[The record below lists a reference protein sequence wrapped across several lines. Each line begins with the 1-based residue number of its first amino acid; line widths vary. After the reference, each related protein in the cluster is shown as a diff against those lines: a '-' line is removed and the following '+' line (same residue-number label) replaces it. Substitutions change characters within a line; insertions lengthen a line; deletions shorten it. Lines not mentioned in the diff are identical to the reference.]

1 MNSKFRT
8 IKTFKINGKE
18 YNYFSITE
26 LEKSGY
32 NISNLPVSIRVI
44 LEALI
49 RNLDGKAVHEKDVE
63 NLLNWNSGNL
73 ADFEVPFKVAR
84 VLMQDFTG
92 VPAVVDLAAMR
103 DSAHELGKEPGIIQ
117 PQVPVDL
124 VIDHSVQVDYS
135 GVSNAVGLNMDKE
148 FERNG
153 ERYRF
158 LKWAQNA
165 FDNLRIVPPAVGI
178 CHQVNLEY
186 LAKVVMSKEEDGKL
200 WAFPDSVVGTDSHT
214 TMIDGLGVVGWGVG
228 GIEAEA
234 AILDQPVTF
243 KAPEVVG
250 VHFTGKLNAGV
261 TATDLVLTVTE
272 LLRKHKVVGKFVE
285 FFGDG
290 IKDLALPDRATIS
303 NMCPEY
309 GATVALFPVDEKT
322 LDYLLLSGR
331 SEEQVKLVEEYTKAQ
346 GLFGSQENVDYSQV
360 VELDLSTVKPS
371 VSGPKLPHQRV
382 DLGSIGD
389 SFLKFMEDGQAEN
402 HKGVRRLEN
411 EGGIS
416 NGQKNS
422 KQAGVFL
429 KTATIDLD
437 GEKEKLT
444 EGDVVIA
451 AITSCTN
458 TSNPYVMLAAG
469 LLAKKAVEKGLKVN
483 RKVKTSL
490 APGSRV
496 VSEYLQKS
504 GLQPYL
510 DKLGFNVVGFG
521 CTTCIGNSGPLNE
534 SIENA
539 ILSDGMS
546 TAAVL
551 SGNRNFEAR
560 VHRNVRANYLMSP
573 PLVVAFA
580 LAGKVTVDLE
590 NEPIGVDSE
599 GNDVYLKDIW
609 PSSEEIQESMK
620 GAISREMFIERYK
633 NLDQYNE
640 KWLKLEAPTGL
651 RYSWDPESTYIRKPT
666 FFENF
671 DPKEVVK
678 ITELKDARP
687 LLVLGDA
694 ITTDHIS
701 PAGPFSKETPAG
713 VYLMEHNVEPADFNT
728 YGTRRGNHEVMMRGT
743 FANNRI
749 RNMLVSKEG
758 GFTLHLP
765 DREETT
771 VFDAA
776 MKYNSENVPLIVLA
790 GDLYGTG
797 SSRDWAAKGP
807 YLLGVDAV
815 VAVGFERIH
824 RSNLVG
830 MGIVPLQFRNG
841 ENTESLNIDPEKS
854 IDIVF
859 KDGVKASGRAV
870 MKFHEKD
877 TGAEKSTELIIRVDT
892 PVEEE
897 YMRTGGILQFVLR
910 RLVS

>member
-1 MNSKFRT
+1 MNSKFRD
-8 IKTFKINGKE
+8 IKTFDVDGKE
-18 YNYFSITE
+18 YSFFSITE
-26 LEKSGY
+26 LEKKGY
-32 NISNLPVSIRVI
+32 NISTLPVSIRVI
-44 LEALI
+44 LESLI
-49 RNLDGKAVHEKDVE
+49 RNLDGKAVQEKDVE
-63 NLLNWNSGNL
+63 NLLNWSSGNL
-73 ADFEVPFKVAR
+73 ADFEVPFKVGR

-103 DSAHELGKEPGIIQ
+103 DSAHDLGKEPEIIQ

-124 VIDHSVQVDYS
+124 VIDHSVQVDYF
-135 GVSNAVGLNMDKE
+135 GVPDAVELNREKE
-148 FERNG
+148 FSRNG

-165 FDNLRIVPPAVGI
+165 FQNLRIVPPSVGI

-186 LAKVVMSKEEDGKL
+186 LAKVVMSKEIDGKL
-200 WAFPDSVVGTDSHT
+200 FAFPDSVVGTDSHT

-234 AILDQPVTF
+234 AMLDQPVTF

-250 VHFTGKLNAGV
+250 VRLTGKLNSGV
-261 TATDLVLTVTE
+261 TSTDLVLTVTE
-272 LLRKHKVVGKFVE
+272 LLRKNKVVGKFVE
-285 FFGDG
+285 FFGEG
-290 IKDLALPDRATIS
+290 IGNLTLPDRATIS

-309 GATVALFPVDEKT
+309 GATLALFPVDEKT
-322 LDYLLLSGR
+322 LEYLTLSGR
-331 SEEQVKLVEEYTKAQ
+331 SDEQVKLVEKYAKAQ
-346 GLFGSQENVDYSQV
+346 GIFGSQENVDYSQV
-360 VELDLSTVKPS
+360 LELELSTVKPS
-371 VSGPKLPHQRV
+371 VSGPKLPQQRV
-382 DLGSIGD
+382 DLENIGD
-389 SFLKFMEDGQAEN
+389 SFLKFVEDSQAESQGN
-402 HKGVRRLEN
+402 GKVL
-411 EGGIS
+411 S
-416 NGQKNS
+416 NGEKSQH
-422 KQAGVFL
+422 GGEVFL
-429 KTATIDLD
+429 KSAPVDLN

-458 TSNPYVMLAAG
+458 TSNPYVMLSAG
-469 LLAKKAVEKGLKVN
+469 ILAKKAVEKGLKVN

-496 VSEYLQKS
+496 VSEYLLKS

-510 DKLGFNVVGFG
+510 DKLGFNPVGFG

-539 ILSDGMS
+539 IVENQMN

-560 VHRNVRANYLMSP
+560 IHRNVRANYLMSP

-580 LAGKVTVDLE
+580 LAGKVTIDLE
-590 NEPIGVDSE
+590 KEPIGKGTDGE
-599 GNDVYLKDIW
+599 DVFLKDIW
-609 PSSEEIQESMK
+609 PSSDEVQAAMK
-620 GAISREMFIERYK
+620 GSISKELFVERYQ

-640 KWLKLEAPTGL
+640 QWVKLDAPGGL
-651 RYSWDPESTYIRKPT
+651 RYEWDPESTYIRKPP

-671 DPKEVVK
+671 DPKSVIE
-678 ITELKDARP
+678 TMELSGTRP

-713 VYLMEHNVEPADFNT
+713 VYLQEHNVAVADFNT

-749 RNMLVSKEG
+749 KNALATKEG
-758 GFTLHLP
+758 GFTTHFP
-765 DREETT
+765 DGEETT

-776 MKYNSENVPLIVLA
+776 MKYNSEGVPMTVIA

-807 YLLGVDAV
+807 YLLGIKAV
-815 VAVGFERIH
+815 IAVGYERIH

-830 MGIVPLQFRNG
+830 MGVVPLQFKNG
-841 ENTESLNIDPEKS
+841 ENAQTLKIDPEKTVEL
-854 IDIVF
+854 VF
-859 KDGVKASGRAV
+859 KDGVKASGRAL
-870 MKFHEKD
+870 MKFTEK
-877 TGAEKSTELIIRVDT
+877 GSGEQKSTELIIRVDT

-897 YMRTGGILQFVLR
+897 YLKIGGILQFVLR

>member
-1 MNSKFRT
+1 MDSKYRN
-8 IKTFKINGKE
+8 IKTFDVNGKE
-18 YNYFSITE
+18 YNYFSIRE
-26 LEKSGY
+26 LEKSGHR
-32 NISNLPVSIRVI
+32 ISNLPVSIRVI
-44 LEALI
+44 LESLI
-49 RNLDGKAVHEKDVE
+49 RNLDGKAVHERDVE
-63 NLLNWNSGNL
+63 NLLKWSSGNL
-73 ADFEVPFKVAR
+73 PDFEVPFKVAR

-103 DSAHELGKEPGIIQ
+103 DSAHDLGKEPDIIQ

-124 VIDHSVQVDYS
+124 VIDHSVQVDYYGMPS
-135 GVSNAVGLNMDKE
+135 AVDLNRDKE

-165 FDNLRIVPPAVGI
+165 FENLRIVPPSVGI

-186 LAKVVMSKEEDGKL
+186 LAKVVVPKEIDGKL

-234 AILDQPVTF
+234 AMLDQPVTF

-250 VHFTGKLNAGV
+250 VHLTGKLNAGL

-272 LLRKHKVVGKFVE
+272 LLRKNKVVGKFVE

-290 IKDLALPDRATIS
+290 VRDLALPDRATIS

-322 LDYLLLSGR
+322 LEYLRLSGR
-331 SEEQVKLVEEYTKAQ
+331 PEEQVNLVEAYTKAQ
-346 GLFGSQENVDYSQV
+346 GLFGSQENVDYSQL

-371 VSGPKLPHQRV
+371 VAGPKLPQQRV
-382 DLGSIGD
+382 DLGNIGD
-389 SFLKFMEDGQAEN
+389 SFLKFMEDSQAEN
-402 HKGVRRLEN
+402 NRGVGRLEN
-411 EGGIS
+411 EGGIA
-416 NGQKNS
+416 NGQKHA
-422 KQAGVFL
+422 KTGEVFL
-429 KTATIDLD
+429 KSVPVNLD
-437 GEKEKLT
+437 GHNENLT

-469 LLAKKAVEKGLKVN
+469 LLAKKAVERGLRVN

-510 DKLGFNVVGFG
+510 DKLGFNLVGFG

-534 SIENA
+534 SIESA
-539 ILSDGMS
+539 IVGNGMS

-590 NEPIGVDSE
+590 HEPLGKDSE
-599 GNDVYLKDIW
+599 GNDVLLKDIW
-609 PSSEEIQESMK
+609 PSSAEVQEAMK
-620 GAISREMFIERYK
+620 GSISKELFIEKYRD
-633 NLDQYNE
+633 LDQYNE
-640 KWLKLEAPTGL
+640 QWLKLEAPGGL
-651 RYSWDPESTYIRKPT
+651 RYSWDANSTYIRKPT
-666 FFENF
+666 FFDNF
-671 DPKEVVK
+671 DPSLIRE
-678 ITELKDARP
+678 ISELKGTRP

-701 PAGPFSKETPAG
+701 PAGLFGKDTPAG
-713 VYLMEHNVEPADFNT
+713 VYLAGHGVKPEDFNT
-728 YGTRRGNHEVMMRGT
+728 YGARRGNHEVMMRGT

-749 RNMLVSKEG
+749 RNRLVSGEG
-758 GFTLHLP
+758 GFTLHYP
-765 DREETT
+765 DSTETT
-771 VFDAA
+771 VFDAS
-776 MKYNSENVPLIVLA
+776 MKYDSEKVPLVVLA

-807 YLLGVDAV
+807 YLLGVEAV
-815 VAVGFERIH
+815 IAVGFERIH

-830 MGIVPLQFRNG
+830 MGVIPLQFKNG
-841 ENTESLNIDPEKS
+841 ENAEKLDIDPTRF
-854 IDIVF
+854 IDITF
-859 KDGVKASGRAV
+859 GDGVKAGGRAV
-870 MKFHEKD
+870 MKFHSKGSGE
-877 TGAEKSTELIIRVDT
+877 EKSTELIIRVDT

-897 YMRTGGILQFVLR
+897 YIKIGGILQFVLR

>member
-8 IKTFKINGKE
+8 IKTFKINGRE
-18 YNYFSITE
+18 YNYFSIKE
-26 LEKSGY
+26 LEKDGY

-44 LEALI
+44 LESLI
-49 RNLDGKAVHEKDVE
+49 RNLDGKVVHEKDVE
-63 NLLNWNSGNL
+63 NLLKWSSGNL
-73 ADFEVPFKVAR
+73 ADFEIPFKVAR

-103 DSAHELGKEPGIIQ
+103 DSAYDLGKEPGIIQ

-124 VIDHSVQVDYS
+124 VIDHSVQVDYF
-135 GVSNAVGLNMDKE
+135 GVPNAVELNRDKE

-165 FDNLRIVPPAVGI
+165 FENLRIVPPTVGI

-186 LAKVVMSKEEDGKL
+186 LAKVVMSKEIDGKL
-200 WAFPDSVVGTDSHT
+200 WAYPDTVVGTDSHT

-234 AILDQPVTF
+234 AMLDQPVTF

-250 VHFTGKLNAGV
+250 VHLTGKLNAGV

-272 LLRKHKVVGKFVE
+272 LLRKNKVVGKFVE
-285 FFGDG
+285 FFGNG
-290 IKDLALPDRATIS
+290 VKDLALPDRATIS

-322 LDYLLLSGR
+322 LEYLRLTGR
-331 SEEQVKLVEEYTKAQ
+331 SEDHVKLVEEYAKAQ
-346 GLFGSQENVDYSQV
+346 GIFGSQENVDYSQV
-360 VELDLSTVKPS
+360 VELDLNTVKPS
-371 VSGPKLPHQRV
+371 VSGPKLPQQRV
-382 DLGSIGD
+382 NLANIGD
-389 SFLKFMEDGQAEN
+389 SFLKFMEDGQPDN

-416 NGQKNS
+416 DGESHQKS
-422 KQAGVFL
+422 GEVYL
-429 KTATIDLD
+429 KTATVDLD
-437 GEKEKLT
+437 GEKHKLT

-469 LLAKKAVEKGLKVN
+469 LLAKKAVEKGLRVN

-510 DKLGFNVVGFG
+510 DQLGFNLVGFG

-534 SIENA
+534 SIEDA
-539 ILSDGMS
+539 IVNQNMS

-560 VHRNVRANYLMSP
+560 IHRNVRANYLMSP

-580 LAGKVTVDLE
+580 LAGKVTTNLDT
-590 NEPIGVDSE
+590 EPIGKGKNGE
-599 GNDVYLKDIW
+599 DVFLKDIW
-609 PSSEEIQESMK
+609 PSSSEIQDAMK
-620 GAISREMFIERYK
+620 GSISREMFIERYS

-640 KWLKLEAPTGL
+640 QWVNLEAPGGM

-666 FFENF
+666 FFDNF
-671 DPKEVVK
+671 DPKAVREVK
-678 ITELKDARP
+678 ELEGTRP
-687 LLVLGDA
+687 LLVLGDS

-701 PAGPFSKETPAG
+701 PAGLFSKETPAG
-713 VYLMEHNVEPADFNT
+713 KYLMEHSVDPDDFNT
-728 YGTRRGNHEVMMRGT
+728 YGARRGNHEVMMRGT

-749 RNMLVSKEG
+749 KNSLVSKEG
-758 GFTLHLP
+758 GFTLHYP
-765 DREETT
+765 DKAETT

-776 MKYNSENVPLIVLA
+776 MKYDHEKVPLIVIA
-790 GDLYGTG
+790 GDQYGTG

-815 VAVGFERIH
+815 VAVGYERIH

-830 MGIVPLQFRNG
+830 MGVIPLQFRNG
-841 ENTESLNIDPEKS
+841 ENAETLKIDPEKT
-854 IDIVF
+854 IDLVF
-859 KDGVKASGRAV
+859 REGIKASGRAV
-870 MKFHEKD
+870 MKYHEKG

-897 YMRTGGILQFVLR
+897 YMKIGGILQFVLR